1 MRLLIPCSN
10 KKRRV
15 PPPQDFIVCSMK
27 SRGRAWHE
35 FRPDMVNGTK
45 AGWNKSVQTHRP
57 FEV

>member
-1 MRLLIPCSN
+1 MRLLIPCS
-10 KKRRV
+10 KKIGEF
-15 PPPQDFIVCSMK
+15 PPQDFIVCSMK